1 MLLLRKPRDA
11 EVREF
16 LREQQS
22 LPFSYPEPGMTKG
35 TAPAGFITDHNR
47 IRLGTGAGSFARAR
61 RGLQQW
67 RMFDL
72 EWVELMWPDT
82 PIEAGAAVAVA
93 VHQFGLWSLNACRI
107 VYGITEEGS
116 VERYGF
122 AYGTLPGHMESGE
135 ELFSI
140 EWRHDDDSVWYD
152 ILAFSRPRHFLARIG
167 YPVSR
172 TLQKRFAKDSLQ
184 AMLASTSARK
194 RK

>member
-1 MLLLRKPRDA
+1 MLFLRKPRDT

-22 LPFSYPEPGMTKG
+22 LPSSYPEQGMTRRP
-35 TAPAGFITDHNR
+35 APAGFIVDHDR
-47 IRLGTGAGSFARAR
+47 IRLGAGPGSFASAKRA
-61 RGLQQW
+61 LQQW

-82 PIEAGAAVAVA
+82 PIEVGAAVAVA
-93 VHQFGLWSLNACRI
+93 VHQCGLWSLNACRI
-107 VYGITEEGS
+107 VYIITEEGC
-116 VERYGF
+116 VEKYGF

-152 ILAFSRPRHFLARIG
+152 ILAYSRPRHFLARIG
-167 YPVSR
+167 YPASR
-172 TLQKRFAKDSLQ
+172 MLQKRFAKDSLQ
-184 AMLASTSARK
+184 AMLASTSATEGQ
-194 RK
+194 